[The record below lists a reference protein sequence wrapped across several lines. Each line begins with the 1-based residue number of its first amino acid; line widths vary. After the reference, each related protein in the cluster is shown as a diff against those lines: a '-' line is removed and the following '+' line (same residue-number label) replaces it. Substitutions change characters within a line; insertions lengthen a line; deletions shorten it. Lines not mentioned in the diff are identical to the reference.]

1 MTNTPEK
8 MIPLE
13 IEPQEVHHLLKSDD
27 QILLL
32 DCRTAAEHEI
42 ARIEPA
48 MLIPLQE
55 MSIRTD
61 ELEPWRERSIVVYCH
76 HGSRSLII
84 TRLLRHLGFEDV
96 RSMNGGIDRWSTEI
110 DSSVPLY

>member
-1 MTNTPEK
+1 MTDTPDK

-13 IEPQEVHHLLKSDD
+13 IEPQEVHALLQSDD
-27 QILLL
+27 DFLLL
-32 DCRTAAEHEI
+32 DCRTAPEHDI

-48 MLIPLQE
+48 TLIPLQE
-55 MSIRTD
+55 MSIRAD
-61 ELEPWRERSIVVYCH
+61 ELEPWRNRPIVVYCH